1 MLMKRQLI
9 PEIVMKT
16 RLEHLSFVLLM
27 LVLAVGSAE
36 AQTRPYPYNPPERM
50 ARVQYMSG
58 QVSVAPCEG
67 NDWVAAALNQP
78 LQPPICIWADKD
90 SRAELNV
97 GYAFI
102 RMGAETSVS
111 LNTVNRGTVQFRVN
125 QGVSS
130 LSVRYLF
137 PGEIYEIDTPN
148 TTLTLMKAGV
158 YRVNV
163 LPDQDQ
169 TLVTVRKGSIAATG
183 QGPSVKI
190 NAGQQVRFQN
200 KASMQH
206 ATEKAPPPDGFDD
219 WVNVRDQRL
228 WGRQPPPF
236 GVYFGYPPPL
246 YGPPGF
252 WIR

>member
-1 MLMKRQLI
+1 
-9 PEIVMKT
+9 MKT
-16 RLEHLSFVLLM
+16 RPENLSLVLLM
-27 LVLAVGSAE
+27 LVLAAGSAA
-36 AQTRPYPYNPPERM
+36 AQIRPYPYNRPERT

-58 QVSVAPCEG
+58 QVSEAPCEG
-67 NDWVAAALNQP
+67 NDWVAAALNRP

-90 SRAELNV
+90 ARAELNV

-111 LNTVNRGTVQFRVN
+111 LNAVNRSTVQFKVN
-125 QGVSS
+125 QGVAS

-148 TTLTLMKAGV
+148 ATLTLMKAGV
-158 YRVNV
+158 YRITV

-169 TLVTVRKGSIAATG
+169 TLVTVRKGSITATG

-200 KASMQH
+200 KASIQRT
-206 ATEKAPPPDGFDD
+206 TEKAPPPDGFDD
-219 WVNVRDQRL
+219 WVKVRDQRL
-228 WGRQPPPF
+228 WGPPPF
-236 GVYFGYPPPL
+236 GVYFGYPPF

-252 WIR
+252 WVR

>member
-1 MLMKRQLI
+1 MNMRMQ
-9 PEIVMKT
+9 
-16 RLEHLSFVLLM
+16 HLPLVLLM
-27 LVLAVGSAE
+27 LAAAGSA
-36 AQTRPYPYNPPERM
+36 QGPTGGYPYSQARRT

-58 QVSVAPCEG
+58 QVSTAPCEG
-67 NDWVAAALNQP
+67 NDWAAAALYQP

-111 LNTVNRGTVQFRVN
+111 LNTVNPGTVQFGVN
-125 QGVSS
+125 QGVAS

-148 TTLTLMKAGV
+148 VTLTVMKAGV
-158 YRVNV
+158 YRVDV
-163 LPDQDQ
+163 RPDQDQ
-169 TLVTVRKGSIAATG
+169 TLVTVRKGAMAATG

-190 NAGQQVRFQN
+190 NTGQQVRFQN

-206 ATEKAPPPDGFDD
+206 TTEKAPPPDGFDD
-219 WVNVRDQRL
+219 WVKVRDQRL

-236 GVYFGYPPPL
+236 GVYFGYPLPL
-246 YGPPGF
+246 FGPPGF